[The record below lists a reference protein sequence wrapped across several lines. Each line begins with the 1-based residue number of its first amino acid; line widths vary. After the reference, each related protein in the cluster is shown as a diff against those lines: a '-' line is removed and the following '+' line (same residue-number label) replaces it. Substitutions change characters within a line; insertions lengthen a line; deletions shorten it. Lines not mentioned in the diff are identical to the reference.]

1 MEVDEKQEKIVE
13 WDKMIFTSY
22 VSVSGEIQSL
32 IIDKDASEL
41 TVGYVDEVER
51 IAIKVNINE
60 VKTLFQNMNLF
71 AWPKSTYHLGADGE
85 RWEFVFFNRGELI
98 LTKSGANAYPA
109 GYEVWYSYFRDLI
122 SATGRTKI
130 ISCYHKEREG
140 TIDWE

>member
-71 AWPKSTYHLGADGE
+71 A
-85 RWEFVFFNRGELI
+85 
-98 LTKSGANAYPA
+98 
-109 GYEVWYSYFRDLI
+109 
-122 SATGRTKI
+122 
-130 ISCYHKEREG
+130 
-140 TIDWE
+140 